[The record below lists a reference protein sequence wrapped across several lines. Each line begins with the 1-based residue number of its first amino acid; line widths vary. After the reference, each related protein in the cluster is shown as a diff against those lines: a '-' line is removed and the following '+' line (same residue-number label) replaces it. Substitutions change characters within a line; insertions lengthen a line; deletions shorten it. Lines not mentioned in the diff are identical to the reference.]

1 MFLRCLSSLK
11 LLHSIPINIEAMNIT
26 TTYIKVHSHPNND
39 HNKTTMIGLSNGEAI
54 KKDIA
59 GPNGAPVES
68 NPAKI
73 GIVEQEQKGVIEP
86 KAVPYKYPFHPLGR
100 LNIFLIFS
108 SGIIC

>member
-39 HNKTTMIGLSNGEAI
+39 HNKTTMIGLSNGEVI
-54 KKDIA
+54 KKDIV

-68 NPAKI
+68 KTAKI
-73 GIVEQEQKGVIEP
+73 GIVEQEQKRVIEL
-86 KAVPYKYPFHPLGR
+86 KSVQYKYPFNYLTR

-108 SGIIC
+108 SCII